1 MNTLATRHNID
12 LFLHFAFV
20 MFAVAMATAG

>member
-12 LFLHFAFV
+12 LFLHITFV
-20 MFAVAMATAG
+20 LFAVAMATVG